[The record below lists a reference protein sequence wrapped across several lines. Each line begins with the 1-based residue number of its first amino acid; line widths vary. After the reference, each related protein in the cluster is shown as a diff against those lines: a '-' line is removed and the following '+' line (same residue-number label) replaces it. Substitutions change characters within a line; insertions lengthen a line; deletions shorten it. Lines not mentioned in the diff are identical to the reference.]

1 MSTNIPPSPRTPNP
15 SIDDS
20 QSIEIKHR
28 LADLAVDEK
37 RADFEMDVCCSKT
50 SFKGIR
56 YLTQIAALFTLMTF
70 SIIKISIMSPED
82 DISIYINLLST
93 CVGILLPSPS
103 VQ

>member
-20 QSIEIKHR
+20 QSIEIKHM

-56 YLTQIAALFTLMTF
+56 YLTQIAALFTLMSF

-82 DISIYINLLST
+82 DISIYINIHMCWNIT
-93 CVGILLPSPS
+93 T
-103 VQ
+103 